1 MYAIWT
7 VMESKAFYHDEKS
20 RINIKPPTVTEIKK
34 ALKELKRG
42 KAAGIDNISSE
53 VLTVD
58 LDITAKMLHPYLRRF
73 GMKVKCQMTG
83 NVVY

>member
-1 MYAIWT
+1 MI
-7 VMESKAFYHDEKS
+7 
-20 RINIKPPTVTEIKK
+20 EIKK

-42 KAAGIDNISSE
+42 KAAGVDNILPE
-53 VLTVD
+53 VLKVD

-73 GMKVKCQMTG
+73 GMKVKCLMTG